1 MSYQTYFRFAHKC
14 DVYSKTTSTNDAGQ
28 EYATFTL
35 TATIGFHFQA
45 PTTQSTSS
53 SDRRLAPYVDNFS
66 KYEGII
72 PSLYDQYISY
82 DNRITNIKDSKGNQ
96 VDSDTYEIVGIQPKF
111 NYSGKKHHIVV
122 SLRRV
127 VEV

>member
-35 TATIGFHFQA
+35 AATIGLHFQA

-96 VDSDTYEIVGIQPKF
+96 VDSDTYEIIGIQPKF